1 MKCNVNLVDIKEN
14 IITRFEKISNW
25 DKMKRVMALVLKFKM
40 NLKQKY
46 GSGNIE
52 TEPRLV
58 TDSLLNINELHL
70 AQTVIKI
77 GAKSSIL

>member
-14 IITRFEKISNW
+14 IMTRFEKISNW

-46 GSGNIE
+46 GSCNIE

-58 TDSLLNINELHL
+58 TDSLLNINELDL